1 LGIVFPESLR
11 EEMEN
16 AMSVVVPESRPIP
29 RIPSSEVKYSNHK
42 ALTLGR
48 AHLLI
53 RGDRAV
59 APPVPRIRAW

>member
-1 LGIVFPESLR
+1 
-11 EEMEN
+11 
-16 AMSVVVPESRPIP
+16 MSVVVPESRPIP
-29 RIPSSEVKYSNHK
+29 RIPSSEVKHSNHK
-42 ALTLGR
+42 ALTLRR